1 MIAAIV
7 TVRFTACSPF
17 CEKPAGISAAFAAS
31 VYRTGMGRIVTIALM
46 FLIGGVF
53 AVRYLETAARPQ
65 TAMTASPAPAPVS
78 SSASARNVVL
88 TKGRNG
94 HFAVDARVDGRRLT
108 FMVDTGASHI
118 ALRQSEAARLGI
130 YPRPSDFTVRV
141 STANGVTKAAMVQL
155 RSVEVGDILV
165 RDVPAIVHS
174 DEGLSVNLLGMS
186 FLSRVRWT
194 HDRGRLVLE
203 Q

>member
-1 MIAAIV
+1 M
-7 TVRFTACSPF
+7 F
-17 CEKPAGISAAFAAS
+17 
-31 VYRTGMGRIVTIALM
+31 RILVIALI
-46 FLIGGVF
+46 LLAAGVF
-53 AVRYLETAARPQ
+53 AVRDLERYAGKSN
-65 TAMTASPAPAPVS
+65 AMTAAPAPVS
-78 SSASARNVVL
+78 ASPSARSVVL

-94 HFAVDARVDGRRLT
+94 HFAVDALVDGRRLE

-130 YPRPSDFTVRV
+130 FPRPSDFTVRV

-155 RSVEVGDILV
+155 RSVEIGDILV
-165 RDVPAIVHS
+165 RDVAAIVHS
-174 DEGLSVNLLGMS
+174 DGGLSVNLLGMS

-194 HDRGRLVLE
+194 HDRGRLMLE